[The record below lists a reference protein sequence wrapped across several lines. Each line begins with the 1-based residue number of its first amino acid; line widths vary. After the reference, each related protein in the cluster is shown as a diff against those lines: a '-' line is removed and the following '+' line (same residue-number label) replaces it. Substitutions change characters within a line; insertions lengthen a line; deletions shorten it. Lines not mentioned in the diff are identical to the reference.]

1 MFLEAVRQLQSST
14 LQAEA
19 VPFHMRESLWILI
32 PKREGANTIGAIRD
46 LDIPNEDVNVLER
59 MYTRLLHEGVCT

>member
-1 MFLEAVRQLQSST
+1 M
-14 LQAEA
+14 
-19 VPFHMRESLWILI
+19 PFHMRESLWILI